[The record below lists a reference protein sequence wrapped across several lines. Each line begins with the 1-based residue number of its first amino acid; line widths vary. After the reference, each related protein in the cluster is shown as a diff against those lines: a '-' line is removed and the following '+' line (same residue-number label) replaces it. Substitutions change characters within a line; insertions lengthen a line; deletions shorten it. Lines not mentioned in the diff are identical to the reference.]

1 MLPTS
6 NFNPIEE
13 PIKIFPISYSFPI
26 LSLITLSL
34 SYAKLTVYFYVEW
47 MVILSPMILFFGVQ
61 GLMCLYSIRSLIKN
75 DTTNLT
81 TLWAVVSV
89 FLNGSL
95 AVSFWLLGD
104 LISEQ
109 ENELVQEKLT
119 ILFMMIAFVLL
130 VYMGYVIA
138 ASSL

>member
-1 MLPTS
+1 M
-6 NFNPIEE
+6 
-13 PIKIFPISYSFPI
+13 
-26 LSLITLSL
+26 SL
-34 SYAKLTVYFYVEW
+34 F
-47 MVILSPMILFFGVQ
+47 
-61 GLMCLYSIRSLIKN
+61 SIRSLIKN
-75 DTTNLT
+75 DSTNLP

-104 LISEQ
+104 LIQDE
-109 ENELVQEKLT
+109 ELVQDKLT
-119 ILFMMIAFVLL
+119 ILFMMLAFVLL